1 MKIVFSMGEV
11 FQEVKF
17 WRWLMNIRT
26 LKVLVFRQFFQKIMA
41 RHWERVEVYIQA
53 FRISSKKKFKK
64 PVIPLFLKSAVFDC
78 FYARVLRYGN
88 RTRQMKNASL
98 SQAGGVVGH
107 RRRHHRRYHG
117 DDDDNVLPPDTP
129 DDDDAHCVPRSS
141 RSS

>member
-78 FYARVLRYGN
+78 LCACPTIR
-88 RTRQMKNASL
+88 
-98 SQAGGVVGH
+98 
-107 RRRHHRRYHG
+107 
-117 DDDDNVLPPDTP
+117 
-129 DDDDAHCVPRSS
+129 
-141 RSS
+141 

>member
-1 MKIVFSMGEV
+1 MGEV

-78 FYARVLRYGN
+78 YCCISDGSKILIRKKWPITSLQGGSLLRCRHGNFFIVDTSHIGTKLLLNCAPAVVL
-88 RTRQMKNASL
+88 
-98 SQAGGVVGH
+98 
-107 RRRHHRRYHG
+107 
-117 DDDDNVLPPDTP
+117 
-129 DDDDAHCVPRSS
+129 
-141 RSS
+141 